1 MRSLLCWQILQHA
14 LMPKLTR
21 KYKIALS
28 LADELDISERD
39 NQEKLYRLLNEA
51 GYFWDASTQVWQQ
64 LTTDAD
70 PPTELIRVR
79 VWAES
84 SKVDGA
90 AYQLRVATE
99 EIGYQFL
106 EKSDSYPCRPPKQL
120 ESRIYLT
127 FK

>member
-1 MRSLLCWQILQHA
+1 
-14 LMPKLTR
+14 MPKLTR
-21 KYKIALS
+21 KYKTALS
-28 LADELDISERD
+28 LANQLDISERD
-39 NQEKLYRLLNEA
+39 NQERLYRLLNEA
-51 GYFWDASTQVWQQ
+51 GYFWDASTQAWQQ

-84 SKVDGA
+84 SKVSGA
-90 AYQLRVATE
+90 AYQMRVAME

-106 EKSDSYPCRPPKQL
+106 DQSDPYPCRPPKQL

>member
-1 MRSLLCWQILQHA
+1 
-14 LMPKLTR
+14 MPKLTR
-21 KYKIALS
+21 KYKTALS

-51 GYFWDASTQVWQQ
+51 GHFWDASTQAWQQ
-64 LTTDAD
+64 LTADAD

-90 AYQLRVATE
+90 AYQLRVAME
-99 EIGYQFL
+99 ETGYQFL
-106 EKSDSYPCRPPKQL
+106 EQSEPYPCRPPKQL